1 MEQWML
7 MVLKESEMV
16 CEYKIIKPL
25 SKGGFSQIYKA
36 SDPAGKPVILKFPD
50 SSLISDLATYERFRR
65 EFVIGQKLNHPAIPR
80 AIALVESP
88 EGVFIVQEYIEGES
102 LRTYISDNTPLPMNE
117 ALSIADQLAEA
128 VDYLHADGVYHR
140 DLKPENIIIGP
151 DGKIHI
157 IDFGS
162 ALLEGTRRVTWR
174 FGSDTFGTPDYMAP
188 EQIQGKRGDAR
199 TDVYA
204 MGIILYEMLTGTV
217 PFSGDNA
224 LSVMNQHLTAI
235 PISPR
240 KLQPSIP
247 LGVEAIVLKSIRRNP
262 DERYQFASELQHDLK
277 HFADL
282 DLSQFPMWPEPAA
295 RGMLTDHQIWLGT
308 VLIFIAFLAVVAL
321 IVLVAY
327 LMQHIK

>member
-1 MEQWML
+1 ML
-7 MVLKESEMV
+7 LVLKEGEIV
-16 CEYKIIKPL
+16 CGYRIMECIG
-25 SKGGFSQIYKA
+25 KGGFSQIYKA
-36 SDPAGKPVILKFPD
+36 KDPDGRPLILKYPD
-50 SSLISDLATYERFRR
+50 PSLISDLATYERFRR
-65 EFVIGQKLNHPAIPR
+65 EFAIGQKLNHPAIPR
-80 AIALVESP
+80 TITFVESP
-88 EGVFIVQEYIEGES
+88 DGVFLVLEYVEGKS
-102 LRTYISDNTPLPMNE
+102 LRTYINDNAPLPQNE
-117 ALSIADQLAEA
+117 TLSIAYQLAEA
-128 VDYLHADGVYHR
+128 VDYLHANGVYHR

-199 TDVYA
+199 TDVYSL
-204 MGIILYEMLTGTV
+204 GIILYEMLTGTV

-262 DERYQFASELQHDLK
+262 DERYQFASELQQDLK

-282 DLSQFPMWPEPAA
+282 DLSKFPMWPEPSA
-295 RGMLTDHQIWLGT
+295 RGMLTDRQIWLGT